1 MVIVIRFVPDDDG
14 NLKSDQIGSST
25 YRAREWQKCGNSV
38 SSLWPKCDLC
48 PLKCEKSCKKNVTT
62 VWQQYDTVTI
72 VWLVCNHPHELEHWS
87 SQQCW
92 LSTVYQFAPSCFFS
106 LALRQW
112 SGLRS
117 FIFMSSFPFPNLC
130 ISYTM
135 NCIHSAWKNQ
145 AITSVKIWKD
155 NMHSPESLSHSFTPT
170 CSLPYCYLTNNPSPS
185 SPKTVLTFAH
195 SLFNHISNLFVH
207 TFWFFLQVEVQGT
220 LGMCL
225 KGEVNSIHSHIL
237 PWSLKKAI
245 SMYVCNTTAP
255 LCGN

>member
-1 MVIVIRFVPDDDG
+1 MFIV
-14 NLKSDQIGSST
+14 
-25 YRAREWQKCGNSV
+25 
-38 SSLWPKCDLC
+38 LC
-48 PLKCEKSCKKNVTT
+48 PMTMGTWSLTKSAVVPTEQESDKSVAIVYPHCDQSVT
-62 VWQQYDTVTI
+62 YA
-72 VWLVCNHPHELEHWS
+72 PWS
-87 SQQCW
+87 
-92 LSTVYQFAPSCFFS
+92 V
-106 LALRQW
+106 
-112 SGLRS
+112 
-117 FIFMSSFPFPNLC
+117 
-130 ISYTM
+130 

-155 NMHSPESLSHSFTPT
+155 NMHSPESLSHSFAPT

-185 SPKTVLTFAH
+185 SPKTILTFTH
-195 SLFNHISNLFVH
+195 SLFNHISSLFVH

-225 KGEVNSIHSHIL
+225 NGEGNSIHSHIL